1 MRKKP
6 CLLANTM
13 FRRQLS
19 VQCTLNDNTVTAD
32 VIIIRRHSG
41 SAAVE
46 LVTTSHASATSRATL
61 QLLSI
66 SEQTLYIFA
75 ASGANKLTVAF
86 VFYDESEI
94 GVFFT

>member
-61 QLLSI
+61 QLSLS
-66 SEQTLYIFA
+66 QHTLYIFA